1 MFKPGDYIIK
11 MIDPETRYVRRIVAI
26 EGDKYVVE
34 DPMFVCWGSTF
45 HSWKRKVLTQ
55 KVIDRSFKLLD
66 PKIAK
71 LYAAIKKDD
80 STRVLFR
87 TKKGA

>member
-34 DPMFVCWGSTF
+34 DPSRVPDD
-45 HSWKRKVLTQ
+45 H
-55 KVIDRSFKLLD
+55 VIVVITSFTDLS
-66 PKIAK
+66 PI
-71 LYAAIKKDD
+71 
-80 STRVLFR
+80 
-87 TKKGA
+87 